1 MFLSSPERQDLA
13 ACRDLLRNGSRTF
26 HMASMVLPWRIRAPA
41 SAIYAFCRVAD
52 DAIDLCEGGRRR
64 VEALERLEMRLDRI
78 YAGRPLNTPIDR
90 AVARTVQLFEMP
102 RALPGALIEGLR
114 WDAEERRYDD
124 LSGVHD
130 YAARVAGSV
139 GAMMAVLMGVRDP
152 SALARAADLGVG
164 MQLSNIARDVGEDAR
179 AGRIYLPLSWLREAG
194 IDPEAFLAN
203 PRFTPELGSVVQRL
217 LEVAEGHYA
226 RGAAGIRRLPADC
239 RYAIRLAGLLYAE
252 IGHVVA
258 RRGGDSVA
266 SRAVVPGRRKLMLAM
281 KALGG
286 APATFAKAPALPETR
301 YLVDAA
307 AIAPESGFDPAD
319 GRIAWVVDLFTRLEQ
334 RETGRSLGG
343 RNLGR
348 IDLAR

>member
-13 ACRDLLRNGSRTF
+13 ACRELLRNGSRTF

-64 VEALERLEMRLDRI
+64 VQALERLEMRLDRI
-78 YAGRPLNTPIDR
+78 YAGKPLNTPIDR
-90 AVARTVQLFEMP
+90 AVARTVQVFEMP
-102 RALPGALIEGLR
+102 RALPAALIEGLR

-203 PRFTPELGSVVQRL
+203 PRFTPELGEVVQRL
-217 LEVAEGHYA
+217 LEVPEVTG
-226 RGAAGIRRLPADC
+226 
-239 RYAIRLAGLLYAE
+239 
-252 IGHVVA
+252 
-258 RRGGDSVA
+258 
-266 SRAVVPGRRKLMLAM
+266 
-281 KALGG
+281 ALGG
-286 APATFAKAPALPETR
+286 AWRVGRDSLFVRAGAQDAL
-301 YLVDAA
+301 AA
-307 AIAPESGFDPAD
+307 LRWQVIGRADP
-319 GRIAWVVDLFTRLEQ
+319 
-334 RETGRSLGG
+334 
-343 RNLGR
+343 NP
-348 IDLAR
+348 